1 MNRFCEFT
9 WSEVYAPYTS
19 NAIAS
24 EAEAG
29 QTSGNNVITILA
41 RSTDDFDAIRNE
53 VARGVAQ
60 INTTLGDMELQL
72 MGQPDNFRMQLN
84 RKFANQYENLN
95 ANFWKY
101 GIMILIILLVPA
113 INLSGLT
120 NTRMRRRLEELGIRK
135 AFGATRNELVW
146 QVLNEIWY

>member
-1 MNRFCEFT
+1 
-9 WSEVYAPYTS
+9 
-19 NAIAS
+19 
-24 EAEAG
+24 
-29 QTSGNNVITILA
+29 
-41 RSTDDFDAIRNE
+41 
-53 VARGVAQ
+53 
-60 INTTLGDMELQL
+60 
-72 MGQPDNFRMQLN
+72 MQLN

-146 QVLNEIWY
+146 QVLNENLVLTVEAADVMDLNLTYWGWHWLICSCG